1 MVESKKSDFPY
12 LSRWLKNYY
21 SILGLSVNAHSA
33 DIKRAY
39 RQLALRYHPDKNK
52 SPEAEVM
59 IQEINEAYEILGDP
73 QQKILYDQLLS
84 GAIEVV
90 PSTPESNTPRHRDP
104 RYRPKS
110 AEYMREVKQNSFYT
124 YMRDNLKYAVLV
136 SKCTFAFALFCLID
150 FALPSQHQMHRVVS
164 TSNTAEGKRTVG
176 TYIIYLENGVQ
187 IKLSHEL
194 EENFVKEDPIDFH
207 SSPLLSIPIKIVNK
221 RTQFFTKVPLSFYG
235 NFLFF
240 PVILIATSALGIFYT
255 GEGVEFRF
263 NVGLFNFLFFLF
275 NLYFLNIHKF

>member
-1 MVESKKSDFPY
+1 M
-12 LSRWLKNYY
+12 
-21 SILGLSVNAHSA
+21 NAHNA

-39 RQLALRYHPDKNK
+39 RQLALRYHPDRNK

-59 IQEINEAYEILGDP
+59 IQEINEAYDVLGDS

-84 GAIEVV
+84 GAIQVV
-90 PSTPESNTPRHRDP
+90 PSTPEPTAPRHRDP

-124 YMRDNLKYAVLV
+124 YMRNNLKYAVLV
-136 SKCTFAFALFCLID
+136 SKLTLAFALFCMID
-150 FALPSQHQMHRVVS
+150 FILPAQKQTHSVVS
-164 TSNTAEGKRTVG
+164 TSNSAEKKREVG
-176 TYIIYLENGVQ
+176 AFIIYLENDLE

-194 EENFVKEDPIDFH
+194 EERFMEGDTIDYY
-207 SSPLLSIPIKIVNK
+207 SSLLLSIPIKIVNH

-240 PVILIATSALGIFYT
+240 PIILLATSALGIFYE
-255 GEGVEFRF
+255 GEGMEFRF
-263 NVGLFNFLFFLF
+263 NVGLFNLLFFLF